1 VDAEKAAPETAR
13 EAVALIGAPFS
24 VKRQAKG
31 CSVEERLALR

>member
-1 VDAEKAAPETAR
+1 MDAEKAAPETAR